1 LLPPDSP
8 TGPGGVACSWSIS
21 DEPEVKRAMSFIDGQ
36 NLFRHAELFPARLFP
51 ARLFS
56 GRLFR
61 RAKDAFGH
69 YPKLRLT
76 EVERRGVRRASLGRS
91 RHTLSYGRSEV

>member
-51 ARLFS
+51 ARLF
-56 GRLFR
+56 R

>member
-51 ARLFS
+51 ARLFPA
-56 GRLFR
+56 RLFR